1 MSDELKKF
9 LQREFDELKQNKIR
23 ATALVACA
31 ATLAIFWLSDSPAPA
46 EKISLDEPPVKAP
59 ATKDLPAKNFP
70 PPKIF
75 DGVKIVAGAT
85 SDPLIIA
92 NPFAA
97 EKNSPPKKISPP
109 KIPPPSKIPQEGS
122 SNAPQGEIPP
132 REKIFLT
139 GTAISGAKKTAMFL
153 RGKETIFR
161 TVGDELD
168 GRKIVD
174 ITADFVALSDGTR
187 IYLQRE

>member
-1 MSDELKKF
+1 MSDELKKI
-9 LQREFDELKQNKIR
+9 LRREFDELSRNKIR

-31 ATLAIFWLSDSPAPA
+31 AMLAIFWLSDEPAPA

-70 PPKIF
+70 PQKIF

-85 SDPLIIA
+85 ADPLTIA

-97 EKNSPPKKISPP
+97 EKTSPKKISPP
-109 KIPPPSKIPQEGS
+109 KISPPPKIPQEGS
-122 SNAPQGEIPP
+122 LNAPQGEIPP
-132 REKIFLT
+132 REKILLT